1 MSKFPAVAPDATPP
15 EAAPAVEPP
24 PTWPALSEADRGEW
38 AAFKAHLISGDGR
51 IIDTGNHGVS
61 HSEGQGVGML
71 FAVMFDDPATF
82 EAIFGWTQRHLLRE
96 DGLHAWRYIPG
107 APNPVSDP
115 NNATDG
121 DIYIAAALHR
131 AARRWGRA
139 DYLAAARRTA
149 QTIHDTLLE
158 QVGGRLVLLPAQY
171 GFSHRDHV
179 VVNLSYYIFPLFG
192 DLAALVP
199 SSRWAKLGED
209 GVALVTAARFGH
221 WRLPPDW
228 LDVRRADSSIAPS
241 DSFPQ
246 RFSWDAVRVP
256 LFLAWGGVAPDVVR
270 AAATFWQSAPLHPPA
285 WVDLRTG
292 AVADYAAPPG
302 VQAIANIARSQGS
315 RSREITSIALT
326 VTNDTYYSAAL
337 TLLARL
343 AARQIASS
351 RQTTA

>member
-1 MSKFPAVAPDATPP
+1 
-15 EAAPAVEPP
+15 
-24 PTWPALSEADRGEW
+24 
-38 AAFKAHLISGDGR
+38 
-51 IIDTGNHGVS
+51 
-61 HSEGQGVGML
+61 ML
-71 FAVMFDDPATF
+71 FAVMFDDPAAF
-82 EAIFGWTQRHLLRE
+82 EAIFAWTQRHLLRE
-96 DGLHAWRYIPG
+96 DGLHAWRYIPD
-107 APNPVSDP
+107 APNPVADP

-149 QTIHDTLLE
+149 QTIHDRLLE
-158 QVGGRLVLLPAQY
+158 QVGDRLILLPAQY

-199 SSRWAKLGED
+199 SNRWAKLWDD
-209 GVALVTAARFGH
+209 GVALVTAARFGR
-221 WRLPPDW
+221 WQLPPDW
-228 LDVRRADSSIAPS
+228 LDVRRADSSIAPAA
-241 DSFPQ
+241 SFPQ

-256 LFLAWGGVAPDVVR
+256 LFLAWGGIVPDVVR

-292 AVADYAAPPG
+292 EVADYAAPPG
-302 VQAIANIARSQGS
+302 VQAIAKIARSQGS
-315 RSREITSIALT
+315 QSREITPIALT

-337 TLLARL
+337 TLLSRL
-343 AARQIASS
+343 AAHQIASH